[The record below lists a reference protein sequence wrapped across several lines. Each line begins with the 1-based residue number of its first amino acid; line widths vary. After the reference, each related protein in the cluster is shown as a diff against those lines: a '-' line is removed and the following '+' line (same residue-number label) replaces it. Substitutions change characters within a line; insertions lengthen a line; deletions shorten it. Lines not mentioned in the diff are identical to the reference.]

1 MAPQRMRFLH
11 CFGPKT
17 GIDFAYFGLNS
28 GMVFEGIRILK
39 KTYLSFQFQK
49 KKKKKRVISEFEIDF
64 KQSFCQPSSLSNDN
78 MISAYVRS
86 ENGCGK

>member
-1 MAPQRMRFLH
+1 MAPQRTRSLH
-11 CFGPKT
+11 RLGPKT

-39 KTYLSFQFQK
+39 KNIFVVSIPK
-49 KKKKKRVISEFEIDF
+49 EKEKKRVISEFEIDF

>member
-1 MAPQRMRFLH
+1 MAPQRMWFLH

-39 KTYLSFQFQK
+39 KNIFVVSIPKEKEK
-49 KKKKKRVISEFEIDF
+49 KE
-64 KQSFCQPSSLSNDN
+64 
-78 MISAYVRS
+78 
-86 ENGCGK
+86 

>member
-1 MAPQRMRFLH
+1 MAPQRMWFLH
-11 CFGPKT
+11 CFGLKM

-28 GMVFEGIRILK
+28 GMVFEGIQILK
-39 KTYLSFQFQK
+39 KTYLSFQCQ
-49 KKKKKRVISEFEIDF
+49 KKKKKRVICEFEIDF